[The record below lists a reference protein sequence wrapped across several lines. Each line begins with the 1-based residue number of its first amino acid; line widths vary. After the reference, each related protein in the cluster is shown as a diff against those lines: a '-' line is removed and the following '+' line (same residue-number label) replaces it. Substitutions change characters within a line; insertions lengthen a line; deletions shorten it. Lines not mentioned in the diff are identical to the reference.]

1 MDTTTARVLH
11 DGDTERS
18 CYHCRYFTGHTDWCP
33 AAESETDM
41 TTTETIGADLVLA
54 TVPAGV
60 ALSTP
65 AEAAARA
72 EEIRGHLTL
81 GFGKLTVARE
91 KRDDL
96 ALGYPSWW
104 AYVSGEFGDLDAL
117 GLPAEERR
125 YVVSSMRAD
134 GMSQRVIAERLDTSV
149 GTVNAD
155 LRKAG
160 TQVAEVTGADGKVYT
175 KPQRSTERPAA
186 FVRTAGM
193 SKRAEVV
200 ARVAA
205 AGPRGLTCLELER
218 ATRWRHGIASSPL
231 SAVARQ
237 GLVVQAGTVLATDP
251 QPGRRGG
258 RVVRAGTVR
267 EGYAVWV
274 TPEHLILEADLVEDE
289 EV

>member
-1 MDTTTARVLH
+1 MNQH
-11 DGDTERS
+11 HEGEI
-18 CYHCRYFTGHTDWCP
+18 
-33 AAESETDM
+33 
-41 TTTETIGADLVLA
+41 TIGTDLVLA

-104 AYVSGEFGDLDAL
+104 EYLAGEYGALDTL

-125 YVVSSMRAD
+125 YAVTSMRAD

-160 TQVAEVTGADGKVYT
+160 AQVAEVTGADGKVYAAT
-175 KPQRSTERPAA
+175 RERKVSTPTVSYEGLSRMEE
-186 FVRTAGM
+186 TL
-193 SKRAEVV
+193 

-205 AGPRGLTCLELER
+205 AGSRGLTSIELDA
-218 ATRWRHGIASSPL
+218 ATGWPM
-231 SAVARQ
+231 
-237 GLVVQAGTVLATDP
+237 GTATANLCK
-251 QPGRRGG
+251 QERRGRIHRSGIFRSNRGAYVAVTG
-258 RVVRAGTVR
+258 R
-267 EGYAVWV
+267 
-274 TPEHLILEADLVEDE
+274 
-289 EV
+289 

>member
-1 MDTTTARVLH
+1 MDTTTARVIH
-11 DGDTERS
+11 DGDTEPA

-125 YVVSSMRAD
+125 HVVSSMRAD

-160 TQVAEVTGADGKVYT
+160 AQAVEVRGADGKVY
-175 KPQRSTERPAA
+175 PSSRERKAPEPVADPY
-186 FVRTAGM
+186 AGLSRM
-193 SKRAEVV
+193 EETV

-205 AGPRGLTCLELER
+205 AGARGLTSIELDA
-218 ATRWRHGIASSPL
+218 ATGWPMGTATANLCKQERHGRIHRSGMFRNNRGTY
-231 SAVARQ
+231 V
-237 GLVVQAGTVLATDP
+237 AGT
-251 QPGRRGG
+251 GR
-258 RVVRAGTVR
+258 
-267 EGYAVWV
+267 
-274 TPEHLILEADLVEDE
+274 
-289 EV
+289 